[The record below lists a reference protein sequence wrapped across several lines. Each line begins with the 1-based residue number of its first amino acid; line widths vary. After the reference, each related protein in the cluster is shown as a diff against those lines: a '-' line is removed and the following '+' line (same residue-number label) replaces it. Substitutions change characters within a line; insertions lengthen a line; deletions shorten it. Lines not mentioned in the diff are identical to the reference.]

1 MAPVATL
8 RRVDRHPQW
17 ALANLAVLSRLIPWA
32 LLRLL
37 SSLQAFDSSA
47 QLLSGRESSTSLR
60 WDAIHFASIA
70 KDGYRYEQ
78 HIAFQPG
85 WPLLLRALS
94 SVIPGQTTGADEV
107 GRIAQMGELLACG
120 SYVGATI
127 MLYRY
132 ATSPILSPRELS

>member
-1 MAPVATL
+1 MAQVATL
-8 RRVDRHPQW
+8 RRVDRYPQW
-17 ALANLAVLSRLIPWA
+17 ALATLAVLSRLIPWA

-37 SSLQAFDSSA
+37 SSLPAFDSSA

-94 SVIPGQTTGADEV
+94 SVISGQTTGADEV

-132 ATSPILSPRELS
+132 ATSPILRPRELS